1 MPIVCDSK
9 VKRLSQ
15 DEFHAIDRVVMR
27 QAFDV
32 QNELGRF
39 YDEKVYQNELLFRLE
54 SLGLSTA
61 SEVLIKVVHHDF
73 VKHYFLDLF
82 VEHGAVYELKAV
94 DFLVGK
100 HQSQLLHYLI
110 LLSLHHGKLVNFKP
124 KSVEHRF
131 VSTQISSPS
140 RLDVCFDERNWI
152 ESVPED
158 QLVKQTLHELIG
170 DWGAFLDVDLYEEAI
185 LHFLG
190 GYEKRVHSL
199 DVSVGARIVGQ
210 QKVCLLQDDI
220 ALHVSAVKRNQ
231 SSYQKHI
238 ARLFDH
244 TRLTQ
249 IQWVN
254 FNQNKIEM
262 KTLKK

>member
-9 VKRLSQ
+9 VKLLSQ

-27 QAFDV
+27 QSFDI

-39 YDEKVYQNELLFRLE
+39 YDESVYQNELVFRLK
-54 SLGLSTA
+54 SLGFPTA
-61 SEVLIKVVHHDF
+61 SEVLIKVVHQDF

-82 VEHGAVYELKAV
+82 VGYGAVYELKAA
-94 DFLVGK
+94 DALVGK
-100 HQSQLLHYLI
+100 HQSQLVHYLI
-110 LLSLHHGKLVNFKP
+110 LLSLHHGKLINFKP

-131 VSTQISSPS
+131 VSTKISSGS
-140 RLDVCFDERNWI
+140 RFDVYFDERHWI

-158 QLVKQTLHELIG
+158 QLIKKKLHDLMN

-199 DVSVGARIVGQ
+199 DVSVGGRIVGQ
-210 QKVCLLQDDI
+210 QKVCLLQDNV
-220 ALHVSAVKRNQ
+220 ALHISAIQRNQ

-238 ARLFDH
+238 ARLFEH

-262 KTLKK
+262 NTLKK